1 MRETFKQSPSLRD
14 YRLEHTTR
22 EVFME
27 SLKDL
32 QARYNDLKALNLN
45 LNIERGQPG
54 DDNFNLS
61 NDLFTMV
68 SEKDI
73 KTESGFD
80 IRNYPGGVLGLPEA
94 RKLCAEILGI
104 TPEETMV
111 GNNASLF
118 ILANVLM
125 WAQLRGLVGSP
136 KPWCQIQKPKMIV
149 TVPGYDRHFTLL
161 AETGFEMIAVNMT
174 KDGPDIAQVEEIA
187 ASDPAVKGMVF
198 VPTYSN
204 PTGDTVSDE
213 TVMRLAKMPTAAPDF
228 TIFADEAYIVHHL
241 VDNPFI
247 HKNLLEACKE
257 AGNPNRTYLFS
268 STSKITFSGAGL
280 GFMGTSKE
288 NLAYISKLFG
298 TTFIGPNKVEQLR
311 HVKFLQAYPGGVSGL
326 MKEHAK
332 ILKPKFDIVYQVLSR
347 ELDNTGL
354 ATWTRPDGGYFISL
368 DTTKPIAKQ
377 VAAMVKEAGV
387 AITPA
392 GATFPFGKDP
402 QNANIRIS
410 PTRPPVA
417 ELEKAIEVLAVC
429 IKLVSAQQN

>member
-1 MRETFKQSPSLRD
+1 
-14 YRLEHTTR
+14 
-22 EVFME
+22 ME
-27 SLKDL
+27 SSKDL
-32 QARYNDLKALNLN
+32 QARYDALKALGLK

-54 DDNFNLS
+54 DDNFDLS
-61 NDLFTMV
+61 NALFSIV

-94 RKLCAEILGI
+94 RKLCAGILGVK
-104 TPEETMV
+104 PEETMV
-111 GNNASLF
+111 GNNASLY
-118 ILANVLM
+118 ILSNILM
-125 WAQLRGLVGSP
+125 WALLRGVVGSP
-136 KPWCQIQKPKMIV
+136 QPWCQINKPKMIV

-161 AETGFEMIAVNMT
+161 AEMGFEMIQVKMT
-174 KDGPDIAQVEEIA
+174 HEGPDMAVVEKIVA
-187 ASDPAVKGMVF
+187 ADPAVKGILF

-213 TVMRLAKMPTAAPDF
+213 TVMKLARMKTADPDF

-247 HKNLLEACKE
+247 HKNLLDACRE
-257 AGNPNRTYLFS
+257 AGNPNRVYIFS

-280 GFMGTSKE
+280 GFMGTSAD
-288 NLAYISKLFG
+288 NLAYMAKLFG

-311 HVKFLQAYPGGVSGL
+311 HVKFLNAYPGGVSGL
-326 MKEHAK
+326 MKKHAK
-332 ILKPKFDIVYQVLSR
+332 ILKPKFDIVQKVLSR
-347 ELDNTGL
+347 ELEGTGL
-354 ATWTRPDGGYFISL
+354 ATWTKPAGGYFISL
-368 DTTKPIAKQ
+368 DTAKPIAKRA
-377 VAAMVKEAGV
+377 VALTKEAGM

-402 QNANIRIS
+402 NDANIRIS

-417 ELEKAIEVLAVC
+417 ELETAIEILAVC
-429 IKLVSAQQN
+429 IKLASAE